1 VVGLLRRR
9 RPAHARVR
17 TCALLALFLPLSIH
31 HPSIFLSV
39 RRPAAAA
46 AALSPFSLR
55 VRCTE
60 ISLYLST
67 TVGEVKR
74 HRLLLSL
81 PIYHIRMK
89 RHCCLTSLLFY
100 GHAYR
105 PRSPLLQRKQHGLI
119 VDGFGFPSC
128 SARATYCKV
137 VQFASMHPA
146 VSWKERKKKNRS
158 FSFPSP
164 DLQFLSRVSSC
175 WPGWVSPIHT

>member
-1 VVGLLRRR
+1 MSRGSSSSQQAGAPGTGQGVVGLLRRR

-67 TVGEVKR
+67 TVGEVRR

-81 PIYHIRMK
+81 PIYHIRNAIAA
-89 RHCCLTSLLFY
+89 SLLFSSLLW
-100 GHAYR
+100 
-105 PRSPLLQRKQHGLI
+105 PRLPPTLTTVAAQASR
-119 VDGFGFPSC
+119 VDRGWIWLS
-128 SARATYCKV
+128 V
-137 VQFASMHPA
+137 VQCKGN
-146 VSWKERKKKNRS
+146 V
-158 FSFPSP
+158 
-164 DLQFLSRVSSC
+164 LQGC
-175 WPGWVSPIHT
+175 AIC